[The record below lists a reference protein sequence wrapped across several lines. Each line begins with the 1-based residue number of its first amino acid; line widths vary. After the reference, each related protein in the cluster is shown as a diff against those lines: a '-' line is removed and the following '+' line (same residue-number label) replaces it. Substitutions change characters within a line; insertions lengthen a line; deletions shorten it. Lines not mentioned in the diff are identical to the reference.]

1 MKKLSDHF
9 QGYPSQEKVAR
20 MMLRYGIKVKEGSAF
35 CGNVEISDSALGR
48 AAGVDRR
55 IVKSTVDRIMTL
67 PDLRDIYSMLEPTCL
82 LAPVAPVLGWSVLE
96 IVPTNAGTPG
106 ILAEVAAVIA
116 AAGVS
121 IRQAIVDDPELS
133 DEPRLMVVTDSPVPP
148 DYIPALR
155 RCIGVRS
162 IILH

>member
-82 LAPVAPVLGWSVLE
+82 LAPVAPILGWSVLE

>member
-1 MKKLSDHF
+1 
-9 QGYPSQEKVAR
+9 
-20 MMLRYGIKVKEGSAF
+20 MLRYGIKVKEGSAF

>member
-1 MKKLSDHF
+1 MRKISDHF
-9 QGYPSQEKVAR
+9 QGYPSQEKLAR
-20 MMLRYGIKVKEGSAF
+20 MMLRYGIKVQGGMVF

-55 IVKSTVDRIMTL
+55 IVKSTVERIESIPEL
-67 PDLRDIYSMLEPTCL
+67 CSLYSLLEPTSL
-82 LAPVAPVLGWSVLE
+82 LAPVAPLMGWSVLE

-116 AAGVS
+116 AAGIS

-133 DEPRLMVVTDSPVPP
+133 DQPRLVVVTDSPVPP
-148 DYIPALR
+148 DYIPALK
-155 RCIGVRS
+155 RCVGVRS
-162 IILH
+162 LILH

>member
-1 MKKLSDHF
+1 
-9 QGYPSQEKVAR
+9 
-20 MMLRYGIKVKEGSAF
+20 MLRYGIKVKEGSAF

-82 LAPVAPVLGWSVLE
+82 LAPVAPILGWSVLE

>member
-1 MKKLSDHF
+1 
-9 QGYPSQEKVAR
+9 
-20 MMLRYGIKVKEGSAF
+20 MMLRYGIKVKEGSVF
-35 CGNVEISDSALGR
+35 CGDVEISDSALGR

-55 IVKSTVDRIMTL
+55 IVKSTVDRIMAM
-67 PDLRDIYSMLEPTCL
+67 PDLRGIYSMLEPTCL
-82 LAPVAPVLGWSVLE
+82 LAPVAPMMGWSVLE
-96 IVPTNAGTPG
+96 IIPTNAGTPG

-133 DEPRLMVVTDSPVPP
+133 DEPRLMVVTDSPVPS

-155 RCIGVRS
+155 RCVGVRS